1 MATKIK
7 YNLTVDCRGDDRIST
22 YHVKTAEI
30 MNIVTKNFRR
40 LGYLIVTYDD
50 KVRELK
56 KGNHTVVIT
65 KEN

>member
-7 YNLTVDCRGDDRIST
+7 YNLTVDCTGDDRIST
-22 YHVKTAEI
+22 YHVKTYEI

-40 LGYLIVTYDD
+40 LGYLIVTYND
-50 KVRELK
+50 KVRELR
-56 KGNHTVVIT
+56 KGNHIVIIT

>member
-1 MATKIK
+1 MANKIK
-7 YNLTVDCRGDDRIST
+7 YNLTVDCTDDDRIST

-50 KVRELK
+50 KIRELK

-65 KEN
+65 KEK